1 MLLPI
6 FCDERLHK
14 KIVKFLSLPPTKHLH
29 PSKSSFFTLKNEKKK
44 AISIASLKGFH

>member
-14 KIVKFLSLPPTKHLH
+14 IIVKFLSLPPHEA
-29 PSKSSFFTLKNEKKK
+29 PPPLK
-44 AISIASLKGFH
+44 IILFHA